1 MDQEGLKSKFA
12 RANKALVA
20 MGTRLTE
27 LGPRVGELE
36 HILYSTIITRSKKRA
51 ILSLLQALKKQQSVI
66 AAETKRL
73 EQLLTDF
80 REAFYVE

>member
-1 MDQEGLKSKFA
+1 MGCQTRFA
-12 RANKALVA
+12 RANKALVT

-36 HILYSTIITRSKKRA
+36 HILYDTIITRSKKRA
-51 ILSLLQALKKQQSVI
+51 ILSLLQDLKKHQSVI
-66 AAETKRL
+66 AAETNRL

-80 REAFYVE
+80 WEALQVE